1 MDDFG
6 LTFSPSAAMN
16 KDRAS
21 ANADGNGP
29 VQEAIRTLALRLP
42 KVYGAQGMSPLM
54 GGQGS
59 QGIGAPGMGL
69 EQLLARL
76 FGQQGQQRGQQA
88 PAGFMGGLGG
98 SAPAP
103 NVIPGLGGSAPT
115 PRVTPGMEAPGF
127 DPGAQP
133 QPPSETALRPRMA
146 SKYEDVPSPGWFI

>member
-6 LTFSPSAAMN
+6 LTFSPSGAMN

-69 EQLLARL
+69 EQLLAKL
-76 FGQQGQQRGQQA
+76 FGQQGQQQGQQSQ
-88 PAGFMGGLGG
+88 GFMGGMGG

-103 NVIPGLGGSAPT
+103 NVIPGLDDAQRTGNLPLANAPAPAPFPAT
-115 PRVTPGMEAPGF
+115 PVETPPT
-127 DPGAQP
+127 
-133 QPPSETALRPRMA
+133 SNLRARMQDKYA
-146 SKYEDVPSPGWFI
+146 SPTF